1 VVKSAATTNKG
12 AKQMVDIILG
22 FLAGVFFTRFVNR
35 LQAPKIDRVLAWD
48 ESIFAWRPV
57 PQGTRL
63 EPGRKYLGAMPVMT
77 PPEASDW
84 GDDS

>member
-1 VVKSAATTNKG
+1 
-12 AKQMVDIILG
+12 MVDIILG

-57 PQGTRL
+57 PAGTRL
-63 EPGRKYLGAMPVMT
+63 EPGRKYLGAMPFMT
-77 PPEASDW
+77 QSEASDW